1 MLEASSVSLA
11 TIARISTEVIGV
23 TVVALCTS
31 LPELVTAITALA
43 KGLGAL
49 SLGNIIGANIFNL
62 VLVSGTAVTI
72 SPFVIPEGSKL
83 FGYNTSQII
92 EIPIMVGEFFC
103 ITFYSHPH
111 SGWLFGLLFEQ
122 TSLKA
127 LIENPRLFFISRGLQ
142 NSYIFN
148 CCDVSCSKD
157 GGFSSSR
164 GYPFD
169 SFSESVFNCCSSL

>member
-1 MLEASSVSLA
+1 M
-11 TIARISTEVIGV
+11 
-23 TVVALCTS
+23 TVVALCIS
-31 LPELVTAITALA
+31 LPELVTAIIALA

-72 SPFVIPEGSKL
+72 SPFVIPERSKL

-127 LIENPRLFFISRGLQ
+127 LKRPGNPFFGLPGCFCCLNSTAPLLFLPFSFFQYSIHSDALPSLNTISD
-142 NSYIFN
+142 I
-148 CCDVSCSKD
+148 
-157 GGFSSSR
+157 SSS
-164 GYPFD
+164 GIKAPLV
-169 SFSESVFNCCSSL
+169 SVRVLP

>member
-11 TIARISTEVIGV
+11 TIARIPTEVIGV
-23 TVVALCTS
+23 TVVALCRS
-31 LPELVTAITALA
+31 LPGLVTAITALA

-72 SPFVIPEGSKL
+72 SPFAIPEGSKL

-127 LIENPRLFFISRGLQ
+127 LNRPGNPCFGLPGCFFAVLTRQPRFYFYRL
-142 NSYIFN
+142 
-148 CCDVSCSKD
+148 
-157 GGFSSSR
+157 
-164 GYPFD
+164 
-169 SFSESVFNCCSSL
+169 SFSNMAFIRMLYRP